1 MGGFWVV
8 FGSIFSRD
16 GRAYFDAGQVVF
28 FGGYNTWGMPYH
40 PLPSL
45 GGLMFFVAL
54 FLTVLLFLDIVRLCY
69 RFLMLEMVLPEKP
82 PLTRRD
88 ALIAVLG
95 FLISGGLYCAGIF
108 AVWVLYF
115 AGR

>member
-1 MGGFWVV
+1 M
-8 FGSIFSRD
+8 S
-16 GRAYFDAGQVVF
+16 GRAYFQAGQIVF
-28 FGGYNTWGMPYH
+28 FGGCNTWGMPYH
-40 PLPSL
+40 PSPYL

-82 PLTRRD
+82 TLTRRD
-88 ALIAVLG
+88 ALVAVLG
-95 FLISGGLYCAGIF
+95 FIISVGLYCAGI
-108 AVWVLYF
+108 AAAWVLYF